1 RSRARRLSP
10 GAGPPSD
17 RSRPQAHRRSRPDPG
32 GPGAGHQA
40 MMRQIVRA
48 AIVLTACAACS
59 GSPSRADCDAIVNHL
74 VDGFT
79 AGKLAEGEGK
89 APKEYLQAVEK
100 WRQLLKDDKDA
111 THESLLQVCM
121 GQMSSSVT
129 GCVMAAS
136 TEAALARCFG
146 G

>member
-1 RSRARRLSP
+1 MSRK
-10 GAGPPSD
+10 
-17 RSRPQAHRRSRPDPG
+17 
-32 GPGAGHQA
+32 
-40 MMRQIVRA
+40 IVRLA
-48 AIVLTACAACS
+48 LLATLVPIAIPACS
-59 GSPSRADCDAIVNHL
+59 GSPSKTECDSIVNHL
-74 VDGFT
+74 VDVFT

-89 APKEYLQAVEK
+89 APKEYVQTVEK

-121 GQMSSSVT
+121 SQMSSSVT